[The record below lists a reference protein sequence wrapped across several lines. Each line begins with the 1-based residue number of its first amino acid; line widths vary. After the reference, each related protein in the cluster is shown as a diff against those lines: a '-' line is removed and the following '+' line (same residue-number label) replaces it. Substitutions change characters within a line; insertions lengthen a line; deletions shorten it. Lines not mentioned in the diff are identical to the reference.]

1 MKTNSQV
8 TISKRVLTII
18 LAALLALT
26 LFNTYLIFARTSGPA
41 DTSAVSYDHV
51 LSKSG
56 NSYLLKNMATGYSFS
71 IATSASEAINLALND
86 GKSIYINPGTY
97 QLSSDIIISNKLNAK
112 IVSDGSTI
120 LGNGFKIIIHGDN
133 YTVSKYATISGLNLI
148 NGTIRVEDSF
158 ETTISNMVFMNT
170 SVGIEFANLNTWS
183 EYNQINNC
191 QFINASQGIVF
202 HSPVGNATGSYASSE
217 INRCSFNTID
227 NSVGISVE
235 KSAQFSDS
243 QLQDVRF
250 WLGEY
255 GKSNQ
260 TGIFTDGSMEQTLLQ
275 GVVFESFAEHP
286 DNLSALDLGQNCNPA
301 PIIDGGVSFLGN
313 WTARIHNPF
322 GKWVAGVGSAF
333 EISNQ
338 KIPVGTNNQYT
349 DNAKIQTYPLKIYSF
364 KPQLTVS
371 NLAQNEVVKV
381 RVLFEFTDNT
391 ISGSVEKTFSSTQAV
406 WLNDDD
412 MMKLYPSQSII
423 WAIYVDAKSNLSTSA
438 AIVSVSGYGTA
449 G

>member
-1 MKTNSQV
+1 MKSNSQV

-26 LFNTYLIFARTSGPA
+26 LFNTYLIFARTGGPA
-41 DTSAVSYDHV
+41 DTSAVSYDYV
-51 LSKSG
+51 MSQSG
-56 NSYLLKNMATGYSFS
+56 RSYLLKNMATGDSFS
-71 IATSASEAINLALND
+71 VATSASEAINLALND
-86 GKSIYINPGTY
+86 SKSIYINPGTY
-97 QLSSDIIISNKLNAK
+97 QLSSDIILSNKLNAK
-112 IVSDGSTI
+112 LISDGSTI
-120 LGNGFKIIIHGDN
+120 LGNGYKIIIHGDN

-170 SVGIEFANLNTWS
+170 SIGIEFANLNTWS

-202 HSPVGNATGSYASSE
+202 RSPVDNATGSYASSE
-217 INRCSFNTID
+217 INRCSFNIRD

-243 QLQDVRF
+243 QIQNVRF

-275 GVVFESFAEHP
+275 GVVFESFADHP
-286 DNLSALDLGQNCNPA
+286 DNLNAVDLGQNCNPA
-301 PIIDGGVSFLGN
+301 PTIDGGVSFLGN
-313 WTARIHNPF
+313 WTARIHNPY

-338 KIPVGTNNQYT
+338 IVPVGTNNQYN
-349 DNAKIQTYPLKIYSF
+349 DNSKIQTYPLKIFSF
-364 KPQLTVS
+364 KPQIMVS
-371 NLAQNEVVKV
+371 NLAQNEVVTV
-381 RVLFEFTDNT
+381 RVRFEFTDNT
-391 ISGSVEKTFSSTQAV
+391 ISGSVEKTFSSSQAV

-423 WAIYVDAKSNLSTSA
+423 WAIYVDAKSNLSTSGA
-438 AIVSVSGYGTA
+438 TVTVSGYGTA